1 MRECD
6 LDIVRAAALRQR
18 IASSGALHTSST
30 DILLRAASRAE
41 RDVPAP
47 PPLGLG
53 ERLRKIALMIATF
66 GAHI

>member
-41 RDVPAP
+41 RAPAAAP
-47 PPLGLG
+47 SGLA
-53 ERLRKIALMIATF
+53 ERIRKLALVI
-66 GAHI
+66 GALLPQI

>member
-18 IASSGALHTSST
+18 IASSGAIHTSST

-41 RDVPAP
+41 RAPAP
-47 PPLGLG
+47 TPGGLG
-53 ERLRKIALMIATF
+53 ERLRKLALVI
-66 GAHI
+66 GAFLPQI